1 MVAPD
6 ELERVLRDFNFTY
19 GTQVAG
25 FVTGTGV
32 PIAIQ
37 ANVEIEEEHFATM
50 AATFVGSMD
59 VLYRGVG
66 LAPPERITAE
76 TANGVLTVLRV
87 ERNAFFLALGG
98 DGVELKE
105 RSDEALEALKRVL
118 EPLQPLEK
126 FAL

>member
-1 MVAPD
+1 MAAPE

-19 GTQVAG
+19 GTQVAA

-37 ANVEIEEEHFATM
+37 ATVEVGEEHFATM
-50 AATFVGSMD
+50 AATFVGSMN
-59 VLYRGVG
+59 VLYRGIG

-76 TANGVLTVLRV
+76 TANGMLTVLRL

-98 DGVELKE
+98 DGEL
-105 RSDEALEALKRVL
+105 RARADEALDSLQRIL
-118 EPLQPLEK
+118 EPLRPLERYG
-126 FAL
+126 L

>member
-1 MVAPD
+1 MVAAD

-37 ANVEIEEEHFATM
+37 ASVEIGEEHFATM

-66 LAPPERITAE
+66 LSPPDRITAE
-76 TANGVLTVLRV
+76 TADGMLTVLRL

-98 DGVELKE
+98 NGELKGRAE
-105 RSDEALEALKRVL
+105 EALDALQRVL
-118 EPLQPLEK
+118 EPMRPLDK